1 MTRPAD
7 ATERDLH
14 RFSRAERWVHWLTGV
29 LVLICIVTA
38 AILYNG
44 SLAVLVGNR
53 HIVELVH
60 VYSGFAL
67 PVPLVVGLGSVA
79 YRADLSRL
87 NRFTR
92 SDWLWFRSKG
102 RRLTGEDVGKF
113 NAGQKLNAALSFGSI
128 LVLLGTGTIMFFP
141 DWTRLAWRTGATLMH
156 DWFALA
162 FGILVVGHLMYA
174 LRDRESMR
182 GMLTGRVSK
191 SWAEQEHVL
200 WAGEDDAVEETPSP
214 DRRDR

>member
-1 MTRPAD
+1 MTPPAD
-7 ATERDLH
+7 PTARDLH

-53 HIVELVH
+53 HIVEIVH
-60 VYSGFAL
+60 VYCGFAL
-67 PVPLVVGLGSVA
+67 PVPILLGLASRA

-87 NRFTR
+87 NRFTHA
-92 SDWLWFRSKG
+92 DWLWLRFKG
-102 RRLTGEDVGKF
+102 RRLSGEEVGKF
-113 NAGQKLNAALSFGSI
+113 NAGQKLNAALSAGSI
-128 LVLLGTGTIMFFP
+128 FVLLGTGVIMFFP

-174 LRDRESMR
+174 LRDAEAMR
-182 GMLTGRVSK
+182 GMLTGKVTK
-191 SWAEQEHVL
+191 TWAEQEHVR
-200 WAGEDDAVEETPSP
+200 WAQEHDAAE
-214 DRRDR
+214 

>member
-7 ATERDLH
+7 LH
-14 RFSRAERWVHWLTGV
+14 RFARAERWVHWLAAV
-29 LVLICIVTA
+29 LVSSCIITA
-38 AILYNG
+38 AVLYNG

-53 HIVELVH
+53 RIVEIVH

-67 PVPLVVGLGSVA
+67 PVPILLGLASRA

-92 SDWLWFRSKG
+92 ADWLWLRSKT
-102 RRLTGEDVGKF
+102 RRLAGTAVGKF
-113 NAGQKLNAALSFGSI
+113 NAGQKLNAALSAGSI
-128 LVLLGTGTIMFFP
+128 FVLLGTGTIMFFP

-174 LRDRESMR
+174 LRDREAMR
-182 GMLTGRVSK
+182 GMLTGDVSK
-191 SWAEQEHVL
+191 TWAAREHEL
-200 WAGEDDAVEETPSP
+200 WAVQQDSAEESS
-214 DRRDR
+214 

>member
-1 MTRPAD
+1 MIPPAD
-7 ATERDLH
+7 PTERDLP

-29 LVLICIVTA
+29 LVLICILTA

-53 HIVELVH
+53 HIVEIIH
-60 VYSGFAL
+60 VYCGFAL
-67 PVPLVVGLGSVA
+67 PVPIVVGLASRA

-92 SDWLWFRSKG
+92 ADWLWLRFKG
-102 RRLTGEDVGKF
+102 RRLSGEEVGKF
-113 NAGQKLNAALSFGSI
+113 NAGQKLNAALSAGSI
-128 LVLLGTGTIMFFP
+128 FVLLGTGVIMFFP

-174 LRDRESMR
+174 LRDAEAMR
-182 GMLTGRVSK
+182 GMLTGKVRR
-191 SWAEQEHVL
+191 SWAEQEHVR
-200 WAGEDDAVEETPSP
+200 WADEDAE
-214 DRRDR
+214 

>member
-7 ATERDLH
+7 LR
-14 RFSRAERWVHWLTGV
+14 RFARAERWVHWLIAM
-29 LVLICIVTA
+29 LVLTCMVTA

-53 HIVELVH
+53 RIVEIVH

-67 PVPLVVGLGSVA
+67 PVPLVLGLASRA

-87 NRFTR
+87 NRFTHADR
-92 SDWLWFRSKG
+92 LWFRSKT
-102 RRLTGEDVGKF
+102 RRLAGTGVGKF
-113 NAGQKLNAALSFGSI
+113 NAGQKLNAALSAGSI
-128 LVLLGTGTIMFFP
+128 LALLGTGTLMFFP

-162 FGILVVGHLMYA
+162 FGILVLGHLMYA
-174 LRDRESMR
+174 LRDREAMR
-182 GMLTGRVSK
+182 GMLTGDVSQ
-191 SWAEQEHVL
+191 SWAAAEHEL
-200 WAGEDDAVEETPSP
+200 WATQQEPTDESS
-214 DRRDR
+214 

>member
-7 ATERDLH
+7 APARDLH

-29 LVLICIVTA
+29 LVVICILTA

-53 HIVELVH
+53 HTVEIIH
-60 VYSGFAL
+60 VYCGFAL
-67 PVPLVVGLGSVA
+67 PVPILLGLASRA

-87 NRFTR
+87 NRFTGA
-92 SDWLWFRSKG
+92 DWLWFRSKR
-102 RRLTGEDVGKF
+102 RRLTGEQVGKF
-113 NAGQKLNAALSFGSI
+113 NAGQKLNAALSAGSI
-128 LVLLGTGTIMFFP
+128 FVLLGTGIIMYFP
-141 DWTRLAWRTGATLMH
+141 NWTRLAWRTGATLMH

-174 LRDRESMR
+174 LRDREAMR
-182 GMLTGRVSK
+182 GMLTGKVSK
-191 SWAEQEHVL
+191 SWAAEEHEL
-200 WAGEDDAVEETPSP
+200 WAAEDDEKA
-214 DRRDR
+214 

>member
-7 ATERDLH
+7 PIERDLH
-14 RFSRAERWVHWLTGV
+14 RFSRTERWVHWLTGV
-29 LVLICIVTA
+29 LVVLCILTA

-53 HIVELVH
+53 HTVEIIH
-60 VYSGFAL
+60 VYCGFAL
-67 PVPLVVGLGSVA
+67 PVPIVVGLVSRA

-92 SDWLWFRSKG
+92 SDWLWLRFKG
-102 RRLTGEDVGKF
+102 RRLSGEDVGKF
-113 NAGQKLNAALSFGSI
+113 NAGQKLNAALSAGSI
-128 LVLLGTGTIMFFP
+128 FVLLGTGVIMFFP
-141 DWTRLAWRTGATLMH
+141 DLTRLAWRTGATLMH

-174 LRDRESMR
+174 LRDREAMR
-182 GMLTGRVSK
+182 GMLTGKVSK
-191 SWAEQEHVL
+191 SWAEQEHVR
-200 WAGEDDAVEETPSP
+200 WAVEQDAAE
-214 DRRDR
+214 

>member
-1 MTRPAD
+1 
-7 ATERDLH
+7 
-14 RFSRAERWVHWLTGV
+14 VHWLTGV
-29 LVLICIVTA
+29 LVVICVITA

-53 HIVELVH
+53 HIVEIVH

-67 PVPLVVGLGSVA
+67 PVPIVAGLVSRA

-87 NRFTR
+87 NRFTE
-92 SDWLWFRSKG
+92 SDWSWLRSKK
-102 RRLTGEDVGKF
+102 RRLAGRDVGKF
-113 NAGQKLNAALSFGSI
+113 NAGQKLNAALSGGSI
-128 LVLLGTGTIMFFP
+128 LVLFGTGLIMFFP

-174 LRDRESMR
+174 LRDREAMR
-182 GMLTGRVSK
+182 GMLTGKVSK
-191 SWAEQEHVL
+191 SWAEREHEL
-200 WAGEDDAVEETPSP
+200 WAAADDIGEESS
-214 DRRDR
+214 

>member
-7 ATERDLH
+7 LH
-14 RFSRAERWVHWLTGV
+14 RFARAERWVHWLIAV
-29 LVLICIVTA
+29 LVLICVATA

-53 HIVELVH
+53 HAVEIVH

-67 PVPLVVGLGSVA
+67 PVPLVLGLASRA

-92 SDWLWFRSKG
+92 ADWLWFRSKT
-102 RRLTGEDVGKF
+102 RRLAGMDVGKF
-113 NAGQKLNAALSFGSI
+113 NAGQKLNAALSAGSI
-128 LVLLGTGTIMFFP
+128 LVLFGTGTIMFFP

-174 LRDRESMR
+174 LRDREAMR
-182 GMLTGRVSK
+182 GMLTGDVAK
-191 SWAEQEHVL
+191 TWAADEHEL
-200 WAGEDDAVEETPSP
+200 WAAQQETTDESS
-214 DRRDR
+214 

>member
-1 MTRPAD
+1 MTPPAD
-7 ATERDLH
+7 PTGRDLH

-53 HIVELVH
+53 HIVEIIH
-60 VYSGFAL
+60 VYCGFAL
-67 PVPLVVGLGSVA
+67 PVPILLGLASRA

-87 NRFTR
+87 NRFTH
-92 SDWLWFRSKG
+92 SDWLWFRFKG
-102 RRLTGEDVGKF
+102 RRLSGEDVGKF
-113 NAGQKLNAALSFGSI
+113 NAGQKLNAALSAGSI
-128 LVLLGTGTIMFFP
+128 FVLLGTGVIMFFP

-174 LRDRESMR
+174 LRDAEAMR
-182 GMLTGRVSK
+182 GMLTGKVTK
-191 SWAEQEHVL
+191 TWAEQEHVR
-200 WAGEDDAVEETPSP
+200 WAEEHDAVE
-214 DRRDR
+214 